1 MDKKTTDQTYLE
13 GLKTGDQEV
22 LKRIYKLYFPKIK
35 QFVLK
40 NSGSA
45 AEAEDVFQEGIM
57 SLYRMVIKPGFELKS
72 KLFTLLFAI
81 CRNWWFKQLRKSD
94 RVTSDSSEIL
104 KEDQA
109 DIVEAINE
117 RARQNLY
124 KEKFK
129 ELGQDCQRLLTLAF
143 GGASIKEIQQKMKMS
158 SEGYTRKR
166 KYICKKMLFKL
177 VQQDPRYQELKF
189 DGGTDHI

>member
-1 MDKKTTDQTYLE
+1 
-13 GLKTGDQEV
+13 
-22 LKRIYKLYFPKIK
+22 
-35 QFVLK
+35 
-40 NSGSA
+40 
-45 AEAEDVFQEGIM
+45 M
-57 SLYRMVIKPGFELKS
+57 SLYRMAIKAEFELKS
-72 KLFTLLFAI
+72 QFYTLLFAI
-81 CRNWWFKQLRKSD
+81 CRNWWFKQLRKNE
-94 RVTSDSSEIL
+94 RVTTDSSEIL
-104 KEDQA
+104 KEDQS

-129 ELGQDCQRLLTLAF
+129 ELGQDCQQLLNLAF
-143 GGASIKEIQQKMKMS
+143 GGASIKEIQQKMEMS

-166 KYICKKMLFKL
+166 KFICKKMLFKL